1 MIVLATVT
9 AAAALLLIRTGI
21 DHLHDPA
28 TLARVLAGPAA
39 RGVAGRRLRAARA
52 VAVVELL
59 VGAAVLCSLALGPVL
74 PTPLLG
80 TAGPQWLLAT
90 QGLLYLGF
98 TASLWSRYR
107 RGDQTD
113 CGCTALP
120 AVVGPAALARAA
132 GLSLASLLAALVAPA
147 TTALDSGPAGL
158 VLVAVGA
165 GVLAALLH
173 ALPAAIDG
181 LPTAQPGR
189 AA

>member
-9 AAAALLLIRTGI
+9 TAAALLLVRTGI
-21 DHLHDPA
+21 DHLRGPA

-39 RGVAGRRLRAARA
+39 RGLAIRKLRAARA

-59 VGAAVLCSLALGPVL
+59 VGTAALGSL
-74 PTPLLG
+74 LLAPLLG
-80 TAGPQWLLAT
+80 AAGARWVLAA

-98 TASLWSRYR
+98 TASLWPRYR
-107 RGDQTD
+107 RGDRTD

-120 AVVGPAALARAA
+120 TVVGPAALARAA
-132 GLSLASLLAALVAPA
+132 VLSSASLLAALVAPA
-147 TTALDSGPAGL
+147 ASAVGI

-181 LPTAQPGR
+181 VPTAQPGW
-189 AA
+189 AG